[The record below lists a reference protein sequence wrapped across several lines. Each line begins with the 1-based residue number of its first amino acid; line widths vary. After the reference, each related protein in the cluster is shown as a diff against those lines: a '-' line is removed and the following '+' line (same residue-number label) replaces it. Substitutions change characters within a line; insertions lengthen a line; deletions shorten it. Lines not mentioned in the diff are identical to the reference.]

1 MPQGAVDAASCVFF
15 LPAGENLACKIQ
27 FGTVQIHQA
36 MELPLSTRIF
46 AADSSAA
53 AAAATWH
60 PGWER
65 RIGDGVGR
73 GPLTKETD
81 VPVEVVDAAWADY
94 KQRFGRVFPK
104 PHDINAADG
113 DTEGAVIIGEV
124 ERLRRRN
131 FGHSLRQIRELER
144 LEPDATFGMTEF
156 SDWSTE
162 EWLQFVAPPGRR
174 LAQSGGG
181 AGGGTD
187 PLMEAAADAN
197 GEALF
202 GAAAAAAAAAAGT
215 ATATATAAA
224 AAVSDSDSDSAAGG
238 VDWREKGAIT
248 PVKNQGTCGNCW
260 AFSSTASTEAAWSIA
275 GNPLVSLSEEFL
287 TDCNYPQSPGGC
299 AGGFPQQAFKFII
312 KNGEYV
318 AVAR

>member
-15 LPAGENLACKIQ
+15 LPAGETLACKIQ

-46 AADSSAA
+46 TADSSAA
-53 AAAATWH
+53 ATL

-104 PHDINAADG
+104 PHAINAAADG
-113 DTEGAVIIGEV
+113 DNEGAVTIGEV

-144 LEPDATFGMTEF
+144 VEPDATFGMTEF

-162 EWLQFVAPPGRR
+162 EWLQFVGSAGRR
-174 LAQSGGG
+174 QAQSG
-181 AGGGTD
+181 AGND

-202 GAAAAAAAAAAGT
+202 GAAAAAGT
-215 ATATATAAA
+215 ATATDTGATGAS
-224 AAVSDSDSDSAAGG
+224 AVGG

-312 KNGEYV
+312 KNGE
-318 AVAR
+318 

>member
-1 MPQGAVDAASCVFF
+1 M
-15 LPAGENLACKIQ
+15 
-27 FGTVQIHQA
+27 
-36 MELPLSTRIF
+36 
-46 AADSSAA
+46 
-53 AAAATWH
+53 
-60 PGWER
+60 
-65 RIGDGVGR
+65 
-73 GPLTKETD
+73 
-81 VPVEVVDAAWADY
+81 
-94 KQRFGRVFPK
+94 
-104 PHDINAADG
+104 
-113 DTEGAVIIGEV
+113 
-124 ERLRRRN
+124 
-131 FGHSLRQIRELER
+131 
-144 LEPDATFGMTEF
+144 
-156 SDWSTE
+156 
-162 EWLQFVAPPGRR
+162 
-174 LAQSGGG
+174 
-181 AGGGTD
+181 
-187 PLMEAAADAN
+187 MEAAADAN

-224 AAVSDSDSDSAAGG
+224 GAVSDSDSDSAAGG
-238 VDWREKGAIT
+238 VDWRGKGAIT